1 MLIRLPDSYSFDDA
15 TQLGI
20 SALTTCQLLWESQP
34 DLPKPFEDTKSSEQP
49 TLLVWGGATAT
60 GHYVIQYAKLAGIKV
75 ITTAS
80 PKHFD
85 RLKELGADL
94 CFDYNDPEVV
104 TKIREVAGRK
114 LKHAADC
121 MSVEET
127 LKLVNDCTGDEGG
140 VISGFLGGPREGVN
154 IKEGV
159 IVKASMVYNLL
170 GEVRSFAIA
179 ALCPSLIVG

>member
-1 MLIRLPDSYSFDDA
+1 MLIRLLDSYSFEDA
-15 TQLGI
+15 AQLGI

-34 DLPKPFEDTKSSEQP
+34 DLPKPFEDTKSLEQP

-60 GHYVIQYAKLAGIKV
+60 GYYVIQYTKLAGIKV

-85 RLKELGADL
+85 RLRTLGADL

-104 TKIREVAGRK
+104 TKIREVTGRK
-114 LKHAADC
+114 LKHAVDC
-121 MSVEET
+121 MSVEKT
-127 LKLVNDCTGDEGG
+127 LKLVNDCMGDEGG

-154 IKEGV
+154 IKEG
-159 IVKASMVYNLL
+159 ITVKASMVYNLL
-170 GEVRSFAIA
+170 GEVRLLSSS
-179 ALCPSLIVG
+179 ALCS